1 VKLKIWLWLMFKFS
15 SNWRASNPENKD

>member
-1 VKLKIWLWLMFKFS
+1 VKLKIWLWLMFKLS